1 MNINDKL
8 LSEENLIAN
17 GFKQDKEISTCWEYK
32 GVPYDLTSIQGQQE
46 AIEILD
52 NIQYEKYINDMYD
65 YDTVEVNTRV
75 TKTITVERT
84 KEILPT
90 HKEVFSNTSA
100 RQYNFLCMLISKSNF
115 NKEGEK
121 MEAYIYE
128 KDLKNKLDE
137 LKAEGIK
144 VPSKNS
150 MKTYLNVL
158 SEITFDNG
166 TKLVTKENSPNG
178 IVYKIAQNYEGKY
191 FTTIPKEQLNELL
204 KATNKEVL
212 KLYCIIKYTVEA
224 NGNKYTPITRSYLVR
239 HMGLTENNVHTEN
252 YISTIIGALR
262 KLGHIKVHVEHIKE
276 IDEQG
281 NTICKDRNYYQLCTL
296 EEWKEI
302 TKKTGITRG
311 KK

>member
-1 MNINDKL
+1 MNIEKKL
-8 LSEENLIAN
+8 LSSNNLIKN
-17 GFKQDKEISTCWEYK
+17 GFIQDKEINNCWYYK
-32 GVPYDLTSIQGQQE
+32 GVPYDITDIQGKQE
-46 AIEILD
+46 VLDILD
-52 NIQYEKYINDMYD
+52 NLQYEQYYNNYD

-90 HKEVFSNTSA
+90 HKEIMTNTSA
-100 RQYNFLCMLISKSNF
+100 KEYKTLGMIISKSNF

-144 VPSKNS
+144 IPS
-150 MKTYLNVL
+150 MKTIKRHIKAL
-158 SEITFDNG
+158 SKIMIEGEAKLITI
-166 TKLVTKENSPNG
+166 ENSPNG

-191 FTTIPKEQLNELL
+191 FTTIPYEQMKELL
-204 KATNKEVL
+204 ILTNNEVL

-224 NGNKYTPITRSYLVR
+224 NENKYTPITRSYLVR
-239 HMGLTENNVHTEN
+239 HMGLTEGEASEN
-252 YISTIIGALR
+252 YLSIAINGLK
-262 KLGHIKVHVEHIKE
+262 KLGHIKIKVEHIKE

-281 NTICKDRNYYQLCTL
+281 NTICKDRNYFQLATF
-296 EEWKEI
+296 EEWKN
-302 TKKTGITRG
+302 KK
-311 KK
+311 